1 MADTYSNFTALA
13 LAERKT
19 GAFSITAR
27 DRGSSVVIAAP
38 HGGAIEPGTSEI
50 ARAIA
55 ADDLSYY
62 LFEGRKRAG
71 NAALHITSSNFD
83 EPECLKLLLSG
94 VTVLTV
100 HGEASKHEVVYLG
113 GRDKTALERIRHS
126 LADQSLTVCEHENP
140 ELQGTHPSNICNSAR
155 SGAGVQL
162 ELSLGLRRSFF
173 ASLNRS
179 GRQNSTPRLA
189 KFAAAIRGALL
200 SNASSLSSQETALR
214 SL

>member
-1 MADTYSNFTALA
+1 MADTYPNFAALD
-13 LAERKT
+13 LAEKQSGT
-19 GAFSITAR
+19 FSITAQ

-62 LFEGRKRAG
+62 SFEGRKRDG

-83 EPECLKLLLSG
+83 EPQCLKLLLPAE
-94 VTVLTV
+94 TVLTV
-100 HGEASKHEVVYLG
+100 HGEASEYEVVYLG
-113 GRDKTALERIRHS
+113 GRDKLTLERIRQS
-126 LADQSLTVCEHENP
+126 LAEQSLTVCTHANP
-140 ELQGTHPSNICNSAR
+140 ELQGIHPRNICNVGF

-162 ELSLGLRRSFF
+162 EISLGLRRTFF
-173 ASLNRS
+173 TSLNRS
-179 GRQNSTPRLA
+179 GRQNPTPRLA

-200 SNASSLSSQETALR
+200 K
-214 SL
+214 